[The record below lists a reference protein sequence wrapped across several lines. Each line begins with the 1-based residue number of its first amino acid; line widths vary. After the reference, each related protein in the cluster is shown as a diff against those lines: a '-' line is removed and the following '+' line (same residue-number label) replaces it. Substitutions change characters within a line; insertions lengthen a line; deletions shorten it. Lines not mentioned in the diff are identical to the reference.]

1 MLTDEQ
7 IDAVWDEW
15 HGRRGFQATPKEARR
30 EFARAVLAAA
40 QPDVVE
46 ALLDAEALRLAV
58 THEIDLEMG
67 LCYCEA
73 SWVDMT
79 MSETHEFM
87 QDWGAGDVPLRT
99 RMEHV
104 RRAIARA
111 ARTALG
117 EKHE

>member
-46 ALLDAEALRLAV
+46 ALRKALD
-58 THEIDLEMG
+58 
-67 LCYCEA
+67 
-73 SWVDMT
+73 T
-79 MSETHEFM
+79 MWE
-87 QDWGAGDVPLRT
+87 
-99 RMEHV
+99 V
-104 RRAIARA
+104 RRTGSYVGIGDAIDA